1 MALAALLFTGCAMSP
16 ALQAQRES
24 NMKDPLFI
32 TAWNQCLRETRD
44 FSLIPDYGITWEGH
58 FFKCM
63 EQAGWVQTPRWNAR
77 AIERY
82 HRAP

>member
-1 MALAALLFTGCAMSP
+1 MSP

-24 NMKDPLFI
+24 NLRDPLFI
-32 TAWNQCLRETRD
+32 SVWNRCLRENQD
-44 FSLIPDYGITWEGH
+44 FGLIPDFGITWEGH
-58 FFKCM
+58 FYKCM
-63 EQAGWVQTPRWNAR
+63 TQSGWVQTPVWNAR